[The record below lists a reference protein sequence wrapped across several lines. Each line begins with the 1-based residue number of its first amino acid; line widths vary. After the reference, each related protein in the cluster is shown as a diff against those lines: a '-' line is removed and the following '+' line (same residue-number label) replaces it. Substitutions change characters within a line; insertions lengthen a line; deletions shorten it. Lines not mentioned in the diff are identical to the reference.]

1 MFYQTVI
8 ECECDDFAGYHA
20 LVIDAA
26 DNTCVYI
33 TNSFA
38 SPADAIRA
46 AEAWLDRMETYHAK

>member
-8 ECECDDFAGYHA
+8 EWERDDFAGYHA
-20 LVIDAA
+20 AVFDAA
-26 DNTCVYI
+26 DNTCVHV

-46 AEAWLDRMETYHAK
+46 AQEWLDKETE